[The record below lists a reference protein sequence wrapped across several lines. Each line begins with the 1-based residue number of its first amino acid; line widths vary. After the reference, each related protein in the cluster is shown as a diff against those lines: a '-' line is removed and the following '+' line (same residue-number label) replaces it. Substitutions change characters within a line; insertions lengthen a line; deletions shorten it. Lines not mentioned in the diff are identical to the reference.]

1 MIIDFILKI
10 DNLYF
15 FKYKFIYF
23 NWRLITSQYCIGFA
37 MHKHES
43 TTGIHVF
50 PIPNPPHSTVP
61 EISCSQVILPA
72 LGFDTEATYVH
83 SSKFLYRNNL

>member
-1 MIIDFILKI
+1 
-10 DNLYF
+10 
-15 FKYKFIYF
+15 
-23 NWRLITSQYCIGFA
+23 